1 MALLAFGPGETFGRV
16 SRPGRAGK
24 RAPSVRSPP
33 GPADVMDA
41 LLVSTL
47 AVAIAE
53 LGDKTQLLALVLA
66 AQFCRPV
73 PIAAGIL
80 IATLANHALAGLL
93 GAWLGHLL
101 DDAMLRWLLAASF
114 LLMAGWML
122 TPDKPTVDETKPSR
136 FGPFLVTLVL
146 FFLVEIG
153 DKTQIATIALG
164 ARFDSTLAVVL
175 GTTGGMMLANL
186 PVVIIGP
193 KLMQLLPLKLA
204 RIGAAGLF
212 TMLGIATLLA

>member
-1 MALLAFGPGETFGRV
+1 
-16 SRPGRAGK
+16 
-24 RAPSVRSPP
+24 
-33 GPADVMDA
+33 MDA

-66 AQFCRPV
+66 ARFCRPV
-73 PIAAGIL
+73 PIAGGIL

-101 DDAMLRWLLAASF
+101 DASMLRWLLAGSF
-114 LLMAGWML
+114 LVMGVWML
-122 TPDKPTVDETKPSR
+122 IPDKPTVEDAKPSR
-136 FGPFLVTLVL
+136 FGPFLVTLIL

-175 GTTGGMMLANL
+175 GTTAGMMLANL
-186 PVVIIGP
+186 PVVMIGP
-193 KLMQLLPLKLA
+193 KLMQFLPLKLA
-204 RIGAAGLF
+204 RLGAAGLF
-212 TMLGIATLLA
+212 TLLGVATLLA

>member
-1 MALLAFGPGETFGRV
+1 
-16 SRPGRAGK
+16 
-24 RAPSVRSPP
+24 
-33 GPADVMDA
+33 MDA

-66 AQFCRPV
+66 ARFCRPL

-80 IATLANHALAGLL
+80 VATLANHALAGLL

-101 DDAMLRWLLAASF
+101 DAATLRRLLAGSF
-114 LLMAGWML
+114 LVMAVWML
-122 TPDKPTVDETKPSR
+122 IPDKPMVDDAKPSR

-164 ARFDSTLAVVL
+164 ARYDSTVAVVL
-175 GTTGGMMLANL
+175 GTTAGMMLANL
-186 PVVIIGP
+186 PVVWMGP

-204 RIGAAGLF
+204 RLGAAGLF
-212 TMLGIATLLA
+212 TVMGVGTMLA

>member
-1 MALLAFGPGETFGRV
+1 
-16 SRPGRAGK
+16 
-24 RAPSVRSPP
+24 
-33 GPADVMDA
+33 MDA

-66 AQFCRPV
+66 ARFRRPV

-80 IATLANHALAGLL
+80 VATLANHALAGLL

-101 DDAMLRWLLAASF
+101 NAAMLRWLLAGSF
-114 LLMAGWML
+114 LLMGGWML
-122 TPDKPTVDETKPSR
+122 IPDRPAVDETKPSR

-164 ARFDSTLAVVL
+164 ARFASTLAVVL
-175 GTTGGMMLANL
+175 GTTAGMMLANL
-186 PVVIIGP
+186 PVVWIGP

-204 RIGAAGLF
+204 RLGAAGLF
-212 TMLGIATLLA
+212 TVLGIATLLA